1 VIKFDRYKVFLR
13 FAEEEC
19 EVDKDYCS
27 QELLDFFRD
36 VVEYGEKSQ
45 YFNWEVPKLVDRT
58 SKSQTRSQTRHSRYP
73 KLLASIIA
81 QGVTTPLLTC
91 RPVAHM
97 NTNLVDGTNRLD
109 CVLEAFEKEKFG
121 EGIPDLSYKVPVVVV
136 PPSLVSELN
145 GVLDDVQVVLN
156 EHEPSEGNE
165 KETIINKII
174 RRARAKKLDLGDDD
188 TRKFEGSY
196 WKRRLKNHSVH
207 QVWGM
212 ITTANNRRKSQNS
225 KILVHSNDDTLRK
238 FLKAFGV
245 FKQSEVVNGIANIP
259 SIKIEGKVYKD
270 VACSAM
276 FIEGSN
282 YDQSVYRTVKRDILG
297 KTNVQLTNIK
307 KHNGCYTRYF
317 SSIVSVFGEHKK
329 CYDTFFKKFLASGV
343 EETKARELAESF
355 LPELV
360 IVQPQLTSPLTTQ
373 ELSISGLPSL
383 VTTFP
388 ECPENSKYYI
398 VVTRRQMS
406 KLFGSKSK
414 DLSFDK
420 TWIGN
425 FDSKTESSDRGQLKL
440 SVVS

>member
-1 VIKFDRYKVFLR
+1 MIKFDRYQEFLD

-19 EVDKDYCS
+19 EADKDYCS

-45 YFNWEVPKLVDRT
+45 YFGWEIPKLIDRT
-58 SKSQTRSQTRHSRYP
+58 SKSQTRSQTRHSRYSE
-73 KLLASIIA
+73 LFASIVA
-81 QGVTTPLLTC
+81 QGVTTPLLTS
-91 RPVAHM
+91 RPVPER

-109 CVLEAFEKEKFG
+109 CVLEVFEKEKFG

-136 PPSLVSELN
+136 PPSLVGELN
-145 GVLDDVQVVLN
+145 RLLDDVQVVFN

-165 KETIINKII
+165 RETIINKII
-174 RRARAKKLDLGDDD
+174 RRARTKKLDLGDSD
-188 TRKFEGSY
+188 TRKFEGAY
-196 WKRRLKNHSVH
+196 WKRRLKNHTVR

-225 KILVHSNDDTLRK
+225 KILVHSNDDALRA
-238 FLKAFGV
+238 FLNAFGV
-245 FKQSEVVNGIANIP
+245 FKQSEIVQGIAHIP
-259 SIKIEGKVYKD
+259 SIKIKGKVYKN
-270 VACSAM
+270 VACGTI

-282 YDQSVYRTVKRDILG
+282 YDQSVYRNVKRDRLG
-297 KTNVQLTNIK
+297 KTNIQLTNIK

-329 CYDTFFKKFLASGV
+329 CYDTHFENFLEAGV
-343 EETKARELAESF
+343 EEPLARKLAESF
-355 LPELV
+355 LPGLV
-360 IVQPQLTSPLTTQ
+360 IVQPQLTSPLMTQ
-373 ELSISGLPSL
+373 ELSISGMPSV

-388 ECPENSKYYI
+388 ESPENSKYYI
-398 VVTRRQMS
+398 VVTRNQMS
-406 KLFGSKSK
+406 DLFSSR
-414 DLSFDK
+414 DSSFDK

-425 FDSKTESSDRGQLKL
+425 FDFNDEFSKRGQLKL